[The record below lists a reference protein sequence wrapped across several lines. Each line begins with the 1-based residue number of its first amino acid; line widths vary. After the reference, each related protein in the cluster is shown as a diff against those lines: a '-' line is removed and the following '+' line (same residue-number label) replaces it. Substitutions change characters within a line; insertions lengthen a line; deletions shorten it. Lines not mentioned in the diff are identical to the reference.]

1 MKASRR
7 HLALLAIPAL
17 LLAAC
22 GTSSPAAPAGNPAPA
37 PSASSTAGPFTIT
50 TVHCGKFTHAQQ
62 ARYTT
67 NAKSGLIITAANR
80 SGGARAIPFTV
91 QADFLHGTELVGQ
104 NVTGVS
110 PAISEGQSER
120 LEIDSP
126 PGWGPGDTCKILSY
140 TVFKPGSVD
149 PNGTYL
155 VKG

>member
-1 MKASRR
+1 MKAS
-7 HLALLAIPAL
+7 HASGLALLA
-17 LLAAC
+17 LLAAGC
-22 GTSSPAAPAGNPAPA
+22 GGSSPPAPHATAFHPAPA
-37 PSASSTAGPFTIT
+37 PAGPFTIT
-50 TVHCGKFTHAQQ
+50 ADHCGKLTHAQQ
-62 ARYTT
+62 VRFTT

-80 SGGARAIPFTV
+80 SGGSRPIPFTV

-110 PAISEGQSER
+110 PAISEGQTER

-140 TVFKPGSVD
+140 TVFRPGSVD
-149 PNGTYL
+149 PDGTYQ

>member
-1 MKASRR
+1 MRAS
-7 HLALLAIPAL
+7 HASGLVLLALLAAG
-17 LLAAC
+17 C
-22 GTSSPAAPAGNPAPA
+22 GASSPPAPRATAFQPAPA
-37 PSASSTAGPFTIT
+37 PAGPFTIT
-50 TVHCGKFTHAQQ
+50 ADHCGKFSHAQQ
-62 ARYTT
+62 ARFTT

-126 PGWGPGDTCKILSY
+126 PGWGPGDTCKIIAY

-149 PNGTYL
+149 PNGTYQ